1 MSIGSEMWCESKAD
15 AAYHESRA
23 EQALADKLWL
33 TRDGRV
39 IPVREM
45 TDGHLANSINM
56 LRRGGEGCFGRLAG
70 DALGMLVEES
80 ERRKAVKR

>member
-15 AAYHESRA
+15 AAYYESRA
-23 EQALADKLWL
+23 ELALAYKLWL

-45 TDGHLANSINM
+45 TDRHLANSINM
-56 LRRGGEGCFGRLAG
+56 LRRGGEGCFGWLAG
-70 DALGMLVEES
+70 DALEMLVEES
-80 ERRKAVKR
+80 ERRKVVSA